1 MMKLKQELVNAAK
14 TLLKEK
20 SLKDDVKAANDIE
33 RIEEIL
39 NEPIMTV
46 TLYNKAVRLDRELIE
61 NYPEITELCNAADA
75 MQKVLGIRSERRI
88 GQPEDIVKQNLI
100 TDMFGIYA
108 SVLLKHQIIDCI
120 KEFIDS
126 VG

>member
-1 MMKLKQELVNAAK
+1 MKLKQELVNVAK

-20 SLKDDVKAANDIE
+20 SLKDDAKAANDIE

-39 NEPIMTV
+39 NEPIMTD
-46 TLYNKAVRLDRELIE
+46 TLYNEAVRLDQKLIE
-61 NYPEITELCNAADA
+61 DYPEITELCNAADA
-75 MQKVLGIRSERRI
+75 MQKALGIRSERRI
-88 GQPEDIVKQNLI
+88 SQPEDIVKQDLI

-108 SVLLKHQIIDCI
+108 SVLLKHQKIDCI

>member
-1 MMKLKQELVNAAK
+1 MKLKQELVNVAK
-14 TLLKEK
+14 ILLEEK

-39 NEPIMTV
+39 NEPVMTD
-46 TLYNKAVRLDRELIE
+46 TLYNEAVVLDQERIG
-61 NYPEITELCNAADA
+61 NYPEIEELCSAAVA
-75 MQKVLGIRSERRI
+75 MQKALGIRNERRI
-88 GQPEDIVKQNLI
+88 SQPENIAVQNLI

-108 SVLLKHQIIDCI
+108 SVLLKHQKIDCI

-126 VG
+126 V

>member
-46 TLYNKAVRLDRELIE
+46 TLYNKAVRLDQKLIK
-61 NYPEITELCNAADA
+61 NYPEITDLCSAADA
-75 MQKVLGIRSERRI
+75 MQNVLRIRSERRI
-88 GQPEDIVKQNLI
+88 GQPEDIVKQDLI

>member
-1 MMKLKQELVNAAK
+1 MKLKQELVNAAK

-39 NEPIMTV
+39 NEP
-46 TLYNKAVRLDRELIE
+46 VRLDQKLIK
-61 NYPEITELCNAADA
+61 NYPEITDLCSAADA
-75 MQKVLGIRSERRI
+75 MQNVLGIRSERRI
-88 GQPEDIVKQNLI
+88 GQPEDIVKQDLI

>member
-1 MMKLKQELVNAAK
+1 M
-14 TLLKEK
+14 
-20 SLKDDVKAANDIE
+20 KDDAKAANDIE

-39 NEPIMTV
+39 NEPIMTD
-46 TLYNKAVRLDRELIE
+46 TLYNEAVRLDRKLIK
-61 NYPEITELCNAADA
+61 NCPEITELCSAADA

-88 GQPEDIVKQNLI
+88 RQPEDIVKQNLI

-108 SVLLKHQIIDCI
+108 SVLLKHKKIDCI

-126 VG
+126 V

>member
-1 MMKLKQELVNAAK
+1 MKLKQELVNVAK
-14 TLLKEK
+14 KLLDEK
-20 SLKDDVKAANDIE
+20 SLKDDAKAANDIE

-39 NEPIMTV
+39 NEPIMTD
-46 TLYNKAVRLDRELIE
+46 TLYNEAVRLDQKLIE
-61 NYPEITELCNAADA
+61 DYPEITELCNAADA
-75 MQKVLGIRSERRI
+75 MQKALGIRSERRI
-88 GQPEDIVKQNLI
+88 SQPEDIVKQDLI

-108 SVLLKHQIIDCI
+108 SVLLKHQKIDCI